1 MKEKKL
7 VKEFLSKWNIVHN
20 YLMYNHRGVNR
31 TSDNANYFSNTI
43 AYSSFLFDNPY
54 DIFVG
59 LLSIL

>member
-1 MKEKKL
+1 
-7 VKEFLSKWNIVHN
+7 
-20 YLMYNHRGVNR
+20 MYNHRGVNR

-59 LLSIL
+59 FYLYYTLNLPLFL